1 MLLSLEAESY
11 AGEQSHLLEGAIVF
25 VVIKKIGTGV
35 IRHIE
40 IRPAIVVVVGPDT
53 LHSVTAFGIVYSGF
67 FGNIFKGPVS
77 PVVKEE
83 IGLPGKT
90 SRTALHQNSPEAA
103 KLIVAAKF
111 RKLIDVNE
119 YVAWYE

>member
-1 MLLSLEAESY
+1 M
-11 AGEQSHLLEGAIVF
+11 F
-25 VVIKKIGTGV
+25 VVIKKIGAGV
-35 IRHIE
+35 IRHVE
-40 IRPAIVVVVGPDT
+40 IRPAIVVVISPGA
-53 LHSVTAFGIVYSGF
+53 LHSVTTFRIVYAGF
-67 FGNIFKGPVS
+67 FGNIFKGPVTT
-77 PVVKEE
+77 VVKEE
-83 IGLPGKT
+83 IRLPGKT